1 MSRSAAP
8 PLRGLPPYSFRGRF
22 LLIAQCRSP
31 ASRALALLLPQMAF
45 CLSRSAAPPLRGLP
59 PCSFRKRFFTC
70 RAVPLPRFAGSRPA
84 PSADDFCLSRSA
96 APPLRGLAVGLSPY
110 KITVHPTCLQAG
122 RGLFC
127 DFALLDAFVHII
139 THSTLEAN
147 ISGKKAPANRP
158 HPSDDFSAPVQILI
172 QQTSTAPAARSS
184 PATASIVLPV
194 VYMSSA
200 SRIRFPSTRSLLA

>member
-1 MSRSAAP
+1 MT
-8 PLRGLPPYSFRGRF
+8 GLP
-22 LLIAQCRSP
+22 
-31 ASRALALLLPQMAF
+31 
-45 CLSRSAAPPLRGLP
+45 LSRSAAPPHRGRP

-184 PATASIVLPV
+184 PAAASIVLPV

-200 SRIRFPSTRSLLA
+200 SRIRFPSTKPLLA

>member
-45 CLSRSAAPPLRGLP
+45 CLSRSAAPPLRGLS
-59 PCSFRKRFFTC
+59 PCSFRGRFLLIAQC
-70 RAVPLPRFAGSRPA
+70 RSPASRALALLLPRTI
-84 PSADDFCLSRSA
+84 FCLSRSA

>member
-8 PLRGLPPYSFRGRF
+8 PLRGLPPCSFRGRF

-45 CLSRSAAPPLRGLP
+45 CLSRSAAPPLRGLS
-59 PCSFRKRFFTC
+59 PCSFRGRFLLIAQC
-70 RAVPLPRFAGSRPA
+70 RSPASRALALLLPRTI
-84 PSADDFCLSRSA
+84 FCLSRSA

-184 PATASIVLPV
+184 PDAASIVLPV

>member
-1 MSRSAAP
+1 MAIFVICFTRS
-8 PLRGLPPYSFRGRF
+8 SFSIQYRPS
-22 LLIAQCRSP
+22 LVAQCRSP
-31 ASRALALLLPQMAF
+31 ASRALALLLP
-45 CLSRSAAPPLRGLP
+45 R
-59 PCSFRKRFFTC
+59 TI
-70 RAVPLPRFAGSRPA
+70 
-84 PSADDFCLSRSA
+84 FCLSRSA

>member
-45 CLSRSAAPPLRGLP
+45 CLSRSAAPPLRGLS
-59 PCSFRKRFFTC
+59 PCSFRGRFLLIAQC
-70 RAVPLPRFAGSRPA
+70 RSPASRALALLLPRTI
-84 PSADDFCLSRSA
+84 FCLSRSA

-194 VYMSSA
+194 VSMSSA